1 MDQSCA
7 HAPFRQSKL
16 TRVLRDCFVGSG
28 KTALIATVSP
38 TDDCVS
44 CSINTLQYANRVRH
58 MARRCRPNQNDP
70 ILEQLKNNCPS
81 PEPGDLQESCENEQR
96 QQETEYQHQYNT
108 VQQNNRVQGTVPVI
122 ASVKSRQA
130 TSTRSS
136 DPLVKSNSS
145 SGVSHRQQQNQQPM
159 VGYRQHKAVEKE
171 EAISA
176 QSQQPTPLFHPSKIN
191 MSSTPIKKSQQ
202 QQQQKP
208 AKNLVQADPSQAST
222 PIKDPV
228 VIATTSNLNVN
239 PRSKVE
245 RTEFLFEHDTP
256 IKGHKLKH
264 MPSLLSQDNNTGK
277 YKTGVTTTA
286 VRVPDHRLIIQVNKA
301 ENRGTAK
308 KSEDAESG
316 VETDE
321 QQNPAR
327 GQQTTKGQSPQQ
339 SQMQQMLFGCSAADL
354 ANAPN
359 DIGVPEHVQS
369 LIHFHSQSVT
379 SPSRQP
385 ARQTASSGL
394 TKDDSH
400 VNKSNGYDE
409 SLLALRQRQKQLLQS
424 KHRRILQNI
433 SGSSDSPPSLDTSL
447 NNPNSDTST
456 LIPKSRSNH
465 QLNTHASN
473 VSMHS
478 SNSKKQLQSYVQSL
492 ESKLKSLRVEM
503 DSSFKMATKHV
514 GSVERGSKAATVNN
528 KAAGNTSVVSSS
540 SSGSSCDSLREIGT
554 SNVALVQQFLQRRS
568 YLEKRKRRMEAG
580 KDKSAKDST
589 EMSYLHQQQQNES
602 QVLSSD
608 YEETIDAAT
617 KANNEQQEDLLSQSF
632 HKGKGHFMELL
643 DRQAKTH
650 RNGMDPMEHG
660 KDYAF
665 QPITATHSFHPTS
678 TSAPLKHKD
687 TAKDTAKATSTQL
700 TAASRKGGQALLNPK
715 ALRASPDTRPM
726 ESGSPTGN
734 SSSECAMAPSSVK
747 MNKGRIW
754 NEPASTQQPQ
764 HESLT
769 RINVANQHSP
779 SSSLE
784 SESESVAAPA
794 SPSKHQN
801 KHLLVEAHEHQL
813 SDITETCKREMNL
826 LSSLKGSQMV
836 RQKPRLNSVLNFLN
850 NLILFCTDRAMT
862 SI

>member
-58 MARRCRPNQNDP
+58 MARRCRPNQPNDP

-81 PEPGDLQESCENEQR
+81 PEPEDLEESFANEQR
-96 QQETEYQHQYNT
+96 QQETEYQHQYST
-108 VQQNNRVQGTVPVI
+108 VQQNNHVQEAVPVI
-122 ASVKSRQA
+122 ASVKSREA
-130 TSTRSS
+130 TSSRSS
-136 DPLVKSNSS
+136 NPLVTSKSSG
-145 SGVSHRQQQNQQPM
+145 GVSHRQQQNQQPM
-159 VGYRQHKAVEKE
+159 VSYRQQKAVEKE
-171 EAISA
+171 EAKSA

-191 MSSTPIKKSQQ
+191 MSSTPIKKGQHQQ
-202 QQQQKP
+202 QQQLQKP

-228 VIATTSNLNVN
+228 VIATTSNLNVH
-239 PRSKVE
+239 PRSKAE

-264 MPSLLSQDNNTGK
+264 MPSLLSQDIDSGK
-277 YKTGVTTTA
+277 YKTVVTTTA
-286 VRVPDHRLIIQVNKA
+286 VRVPDHRLIIQVNKP
-301 ENRGTAK
+301 ENRGSAK
-308 KSEDAESG
+308 KNEDAESG

-321 QQNPAR
+321 QQNPTR
-327 GQQTTKGQSPQQ
+327 GQQNTKGQSQQQ

-379 SPSRQP
+379 SPSRQQ
-385 ARQTASSGL
+385 ARQIASSGL

-424 KHRRILQNI
+424 KHRRLLQNI
-433 SGSSDSPPSLDTSL
+433 SGSSDSPASLDTWL
-447 NNPNSDTST
+447 NNPNSDSST

-514 GSVERGSKAATVNN
+514 GSVERGSKAATVDE
-528 KAAGNTSVVSSS
+528 KAVGNTSIVSNSS

-580 KDKSAKDST
+580 TDKSAKDST
-589 EMSYLHQQQQNES
+589 ELSYIHQQQQQNES
-602 QVLSSD
+602 QMLSSD
-608 YEETIDAAT
+608 YEETTNAAT
-617 KANNEQQEDLLSQSF
+617 KANNERQEDLLSQSF

-650 RNGMDPMEHG
+650 RNGMDHMEHG

-665 QPITATHSFHPTS
+665 QPITATHSFHPTPA
-678 TSAPLKHKD
+678 SATLKHKD
-687 TAKDTAKATSTQL
+687 TAKANSTQL
-700 TAASRKGGQALLNPK
+700 TEASSKGGQRLLNPK
-715 ALRASPDTRPM
+715 ALRTSPDTRPM
-726 ESGSPTGN
+726 ESGSPAGN
-734 SSSECAMAPSSVK
+734 SSSESAMAPSSVK

-754 NEPASTQQPQ
+754 NEPASTHQPQ
-764 HESLT
+764 QESLT
-769 RINVANQHSP
+769 RINVKNQHSP

-784 SESESVAAPA
+784 SESDSAAAPA

-836 RQKPRLNSVLNFLN
+836 RQTRK
-850 NLILFCTDRAMT
+850 LI
-862 SI
+862 